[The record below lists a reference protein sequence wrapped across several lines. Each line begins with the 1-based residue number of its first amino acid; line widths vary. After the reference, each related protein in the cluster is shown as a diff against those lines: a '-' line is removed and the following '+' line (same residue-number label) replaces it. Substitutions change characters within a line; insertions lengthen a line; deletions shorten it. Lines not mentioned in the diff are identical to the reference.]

1 MISQISENLWEK
13 LSLIQSITKQDLL
26 AVVKQIDVEQFW
38 IDCQKFLTIENKF
51 IKEENI
57 LLLKDDSHTL
67 ANMYRLFSIYYV
79 TKLLVNLG

>member
-1 MISQISENLWEK
+1 M
-13 LSLIQSITKQDLL
+13 
-26 AVVKQIDVEQFW
+26 
-38 IDCQKFLTIENKF
+38 DCHKFLTIENKF

-79 TKLLVNLG
+79 TKLLVNLGQIARKYGEKNIALPSD